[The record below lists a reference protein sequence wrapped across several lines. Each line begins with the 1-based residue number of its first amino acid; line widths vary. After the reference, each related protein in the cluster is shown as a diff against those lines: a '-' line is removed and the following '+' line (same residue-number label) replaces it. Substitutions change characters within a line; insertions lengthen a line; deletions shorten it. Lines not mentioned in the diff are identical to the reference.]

1 MDDFTPDSAQQIH
14 DLKLKYGMKI
24 EPTEDDSPETQVDFF
39 DTLVQYFRI
48 YLNQR

>member
-24 EPTEDDSPETQVDFF
+24 EPTEDDSPETQVDFLIHLCNISGF
-39 DTLVQYFRI
+39 T
-48 YLNQR
+48 